1 MTKCELSSVIS
12 IEDMLAPDERLKSFM
27 SWIRY
32 IVSIEQIWK
41 AKKKKRRM
49 YEKIEAMN
57 MRLLIRL

>member
-49 YEKIEAMN
+49 HEKIEVMN
-57 MRLLIRL
+57 MKLLIRL